1 MNFVKRG
8 SILYGPLV
16 GIILLILS
24 LSILLF
30 FYYQLNW
37 SGSVDTQTC
46 HTSVVLR
53 ATAPETIQG
62 YVPLKCKTQKDCI
75 GGDCLSFKGA
85 DSVNNIKTTNTDQ
98 IAQTISKDVVECW
111 KMMGEGK
118 VSLFSQKLAKDYGLG
133 SVYPTCIIC
142 SRVAFNTAELEKAG
156 IKKEDLNN
164 VNVLNYMLTHK
175 APGQEIS
182 YYEYLT
188 GSSPIRVQLPSNL
201 NTITKEQSV
210 EFTGDKGTET
220 FNVIKENVNIQTA
233 PLDKTGDSSQ
243 ELAIVFMQ
251 ISAPES
257 VWKVYQNDLNALSI
271 ATLGSLFIAPVKT
284 VGVLGS
290 LITSPVTWVTVVIG
304 GAYQA
309 GGVYYNQAVASG
321 YCGDLTY
328 GGTERNGCSAVRT
341 INYNVEELKK
351 YCGVIESID

>member
-1 MNFVKRG
+1 KRG

-24 LSILLF
+24 LGILLF

-37 SGSVDTQTC
+37 SGNVDTQTC

-53 ATAPETIQG
+53 ATAPETVQG
-62 YVPLKCKTQKDCI
+62 YVPLKCQTQKDCI
-75 GGDCLSFKGA
+75 GGDCLGFKGA

-118 VSLFSQKLAKDYGLG
+118 VSLFSQKLANDYSLG
-133 SVYPTCIIC
+133 AVYPTCVIC
-142 SRVAFNTAELEKAG
+142 SRIAFNTAELEKVG

-188 GSSPIRVQLPSNL
+188 GGSPIRLQLPSNL
-201 NTITKEQSV
+201 NREVKSQTIEVKEDS
-210 EFTGDKGTET
+210 GTEK
-220 FNVIKENVNIQTA
+220 IPISSENVNIRTA
-233 PLDKTGDSSQ
+233 PLDKTGDSSK
-243 ELAIVFMQ
+243 ELAVVFMQ

-257 VWKVYQNDLNALSI
+257 VWSVYKNDLNALGI

-284 VGVLGS
+284 VSVFGS
-290 LITSPVTWVTVVIG
+290 LITSPVTWVTVAIG

-309 GGVYYNQAVASG
+309 GSVYYNQAVASG

-328 GGTERNGCSAVRT
+328 GGTERSGCSAVRT

-351 YCGVIESID
+351 YCGVIESIN